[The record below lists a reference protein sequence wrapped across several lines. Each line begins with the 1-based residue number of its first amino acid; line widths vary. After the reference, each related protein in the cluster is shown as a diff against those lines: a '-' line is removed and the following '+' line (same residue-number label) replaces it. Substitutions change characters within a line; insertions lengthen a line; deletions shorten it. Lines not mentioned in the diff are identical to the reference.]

1 MNSSAVKAKRHRGA
15 AVQSQAESPDKK
27 NRKTKYHDQK
37 ILPTPRQAWQI
48 LNVRNHMKTKDEVD
62 FSAQSSMSSIG
73 DHVLNVLFVLVRR
86 F

>member
-1 MNSSAVKAKRHRGA
+1 M
-15 AVQSQAESPDKK
+15 
-27 NRKTKYHDQK
+27 K

-48 LNVRNHMKTKDEVD
+48 LNVRNHMKTKDEFD